1 MKDVII
7 AMLLNPWTYVGLIV
21 FWIIAFCLVYHFG
34 RKTDCV
40 ILGKFD
46 AAALITIGSLPI
58 NGGFLFVFAFCAYI
72 SKENQVQWPMIVL
85 LVLILGFPFVAMMIT
100 SIVSN
105 IGHGAKSLQYIVVS
119 IIGKVAFI
127 SVSFFIGIFC
137 RGSVYRGTF
146 APKDARYSDGTRDN
160 KKTELRTAALK
171 RYFKIFNPLFFDL
184 IKPYQDRQTII
195 RGIYKKAKID
205 YY

>member
-21 FWIIAFCLVYHFG
+21 FWIVAFYLVYNFG

-58 NGGFLFVFAFCAYI
+58 NGGFLFFFFLCAYVYPM
-72 SKENQVQWPMIVL
+72 SHWPMIVL
-85 LVLILGFPFVAMMIT
+85 LILIWGVPFVAMVIT

-105 IGHGAKSLQYIVVS
+105 MGYGAKSFQYIAVS
-119 IIGKVAFI
+119 LIGKVAFI
-127 SVSFFIGIFC
+127 SVSFIIGIFC
-137 RGSVYRGTF
+137 RGSVYRGSS
-146 APKDARYSDGTRDN
+146 APKDARYTDGTRDN

-205 YY
+205 Y